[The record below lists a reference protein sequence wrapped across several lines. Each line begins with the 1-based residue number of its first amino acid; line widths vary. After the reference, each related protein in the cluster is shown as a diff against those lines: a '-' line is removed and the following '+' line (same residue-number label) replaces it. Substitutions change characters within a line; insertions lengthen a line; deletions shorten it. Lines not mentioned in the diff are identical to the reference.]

1 PDNKYYLFGKEGG
14 MNLGSEY
21 ELPLLGQVPLV
32 QSIREGG
39 DAGVPAMAG
48 HDTISKQAF
57 REITA
62 QAVRNIARRNAS
74 MPATKPVSVQA

>member
-1 PDNKYYLFGKEGG
+1 
-14 MNLGSEY
+14 
-21 ELPLLGQVPLV
+21 
-32 QSIREGG
+32 
-39 DAGVPAMAG
+39 MAG

-57 REITA
+57 KEITA